1 MNTPVTRKQT
11 SFRLSES
18 LLGLRLASGASRPNN
33 VTLAAMS
40 EAESGADLETLDL
53 SDFRRY
59 VDSL

>member
-1 MNTPVTRKQT
+1 M
-11 SFRLSES
+11 
-18 LLGLRLASGASRPNN
+18 ASVASRPNN
-33 VTLAAMS
+33 VTLAAMA